1 MSACNRSV
9 LLRFRHHVEHASL
22 CYAHR
27 VAQSHLAG
35 IFLSCMGRHVTV
47 GGFEPTSGR
56 STANLACLSYLNGQ
70 QECMRIETAATNAM
84 RVRLYEPQMCECTT
98 HDWVAGHH
106 DKIFFIKRQILID
119 LLSQNVRMYTILS
132 KLLQSLVKD
141 HKGGHIIKII
151 Y

>member
-35 IFLSCMGRHVTV
+35 ISLSCMGRHVTV

-56 STANLACLSYLNGQ
+56 STANLACLRCLYMQ
-70 QECMRIETAATNAM
+70 HKCMRIKTAALTSM
-84 RVRLYEPQMCECTT
+84 HVRLYEPQMCECTPQNFCCHCEIMT
-98 HDWVAGHH
+98 KKSAQPTTCPTRGWADNQKSARLQY
-106 DKIFFIKRQILID
+106 FIMIVFDFLKVYSR
-119 LLSQNVRMYTILS
+119 
-132 KLLQSLVKD
+132 
-141 HKGGHIIKII
+141 
-151 Y
+151 